1 MDTLDT
7 SFRREA
13 AQTVATPVDP
23 AVATP
28 DRRRMPGANMPRPG
42 FGWVGRQLKRWRR
55 GLVAIGIILLG
66 ILGMATLIA
75 TKPEVTREARPER
88 VWTVDTVTAARSDHR
103 PEIRLL
109 GAVDA
114 GRTAE
119 LRPLVGGTVK
129 SVSPALKDG
138 GVVKAGDPLMV
149 IEPLDYELI
158 VAETEASLDQAR
170 ARLDELRANLQV
182 RQRDAARAA
191 ELFKKGTIPAPRFE
205 EAENAQ
211 RVEEARVRQQE
222 AQIAQLE
229 AKLTKAQTDLA
240 RTELRAPFDA
250 FVGRVNAEE
259 GMRVSQADRV
269 AVLSGAEGL
278 EAAVNLPTDAYGRL
292 VSDGEGIVGRPAR
305 VVWRLG
311 NTELTY
317 PARVERVVDRIT
329 TAAGGVTLYVRLEG
343 NFIEAPLRPGA
354 FVDVVVPD
362 RSYTAVVQ
370 LPPTALHGEDTVY
383 VVGPE
388 DRLQSRTVEVVARDN
403 GAIYVGKGLE
413 PGDRVVT
420 TRFQEIAPGLKVGF
434 RGAPTEPAP
443 AAEPKQ
449 EG

>member
-1 MDTLDT
+1 MDTVDMT
-7 SFRREA
+7 FRRDA

-23 AVATP
+23 EIAP
-28 DRRRMPGANMPRPG
+28 PRRRRFSPGALARPG
-42 FGWVGRQLKRWRR
+42 SGWALRQLMRWRR
-55 GLVAIGIILLG
+55 GLMAILILGLG
-66 ILGMATLIA
+66 IAGMATLVA

-88 VWTVDTVTAARSDHR
+88 VWTVDVVTATRADHR

-109 GAVDA
+109 GTVDS

-119 LRPLVGGTVK
+119 LRPLVAGTVA

-138 GVVKAGDPLMV
+138 GVIRAGEPLLT
-149 IEPLDYELI
+149 IEPLDYKLI

-182 RQRDAARAA
+182 RERDAARAA
-191 ELFKKGTIPAPRFE
+191 ELFKKGAVAAPRFE
-205 EAENAQ
+205 ESENAL
-211 RVEEARVRQQE
+211 RVEQARVRQQE

-259 GMRVSQADRV
+259 GMRVSQGDRV

-292 VSDGEGIVGRPAR
+292 VADGGGIVGRPAE

-311 NTELTY
+311 DTTLTY

-343 NFIEAPLRPGA
+343 NFVDAPLRPGA
-354 FVDVVVPD
+354 FVDVLVPD
-362 RSYTAVVQ
+362 RSYDGVVQ
-370 LPPTALHGEDTVY
+370 LPPTALHGEETVY
-383 VVGPE
+383 VVGAD
-388 DRLQSRTVEVVARDN
+388 DRLQARTVEVVARDN
-403 GAIYVGKGLE
+403 GAVYVGKGLE
-413 PGDRVVT
+413 AGDRIVT

-434 RGAPTEPAP
+434 RGQPAAPAP
-443 AAEPKQ
+443 EAQPKQ